1 MTSPDSWA
9 PAQDRTDAA
18 TCMTASIL
26 LCGRPLTA
34 VTAARTMRAL
44 GQLLNA
50 VSLALAAD
58 GRSVPPPVRRAAL
71 RVADQLQ
78 RTRSLSSSDGA
89 AADDDHVGPSDRLG
103 TQRRHSDPST
113 TRTRPVPY
121 TSSIKLGRM
130 G

>member
-9 PAQDRTDAA
+9 LAQDRTDAA
-18 TCMTASIL
+18 TCMEASIL
-26 LCGRPLTA
+26 LCGRPLA
-34 VTAARTMRAL
+34 AARTMRAL

-50 VSLALAAD
+50 VSLALAED
-58 GRSVPPPVRRAAL
+58 GRSVPPAVRRAAL

-89 AADDDHVGPSDRLG
+89 AADDDHVGPSDRFG
-103 TQRRHSDPST
+103 AQRRHSDPST
-113 TRTRPVPY
+113 TRTRSVPY
-121 TSSIKLGRM
+121 TRSIRLGRM

>member
-9 PAQDRTDAA
+9 LAQDRTDAA

-58 GRSVPPPVRRAAL
+58 GRSVPLPVRRAAL

-78 RTRSLSSSDGA
+78 RTRSLSSSGGA
-89 AADDDHVGPSDRLG
+89 AADDHVGPSDRLG
-103 TQRRHSDPST
+103 AQRRHSGPST